1 MREDVVVNRITWI
14 LPKKYGYLDLLCAS
28 SQVTTQQKLER
39 IVDNQPKPSNNQHWI
54 AEKSSNTTEFV
65 LRTDA
70 KCKCRVSN
78 ICSSYHLPYRQPRRL
93 VGAWRSQ
100 ENHAPFLCKIFR
112 TIRQEIEQ
120 RCQVKNN
127 TLSVC
132 KFQLPKACCNTAYN
146 CRSPLS
152 HMPFFA

>member
-39 IVDNQPKPSNNQHWI
+39 IVNNRTTNQNHLLINIGSQRR
-54 AEKSSNTTEFV
+54 AQNTTEFV

-93 VGAWRSQ
+93 VGAWTRSQ

-127 TLSVC
+127 TLSV
-132 KFQLPKACCNTAYN
+132 
-146 CRSPLS
+146 
-152 HMPFFA
+152 